1 MAKLE
6 EFWIYGPEQTKR
18 NNGGEDPFITRET
31 THLHSRV
38 LRAMLLAALI
48 LAILN
53 SNALVQYA
61 RSLPIDV
68 VDETIEDQ
76 IVAAAEAWH
85 DHLTSQRVT
94 ELISL
99 IQTRLSGAQQA
110 NWLDVQNT
118 LIRWRTQSLFYL
130 NKLPGDPAR
139 HSFGEIMD
147 WNKKPGQTT
156 DQITGQTT
164 VDPASR

>member
-6 EFWIYGPEQTKR
+6 EFWIDDPQQTKPSD
-18 NNGGEDPFITRET
+18 GGEDPSITLET
-31 THLHSRV
+31 AHLRSRV

-48 LAILN
+48 LAIIN

-68 VDETIEDQ
+68 IDETIEDQ
-76 IVAAAEAWH
+76 IVATTEAWH
-85 DHLTSQRVT
+85 DQLTNLHIT
-94 ELISL
+94 EFISL
-99 IQTRLSGAQQA
+99 IQNRLSRAQQT

-118 LIRWRTQSLFYL
+118 LIHWRKQSLFYL

-156 DQITGQTT
+156 GQTT
-164 VDPASR
+164 VDPAGR